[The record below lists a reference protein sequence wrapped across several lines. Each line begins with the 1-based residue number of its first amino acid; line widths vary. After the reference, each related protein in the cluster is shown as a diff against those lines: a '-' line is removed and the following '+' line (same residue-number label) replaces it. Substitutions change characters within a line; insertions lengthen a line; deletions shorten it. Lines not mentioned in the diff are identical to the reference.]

1 MSELRGFK
9 FVTTLLLVFK
19 NIESEDK
26 AKYDTSYSNS
36 KEKIIINKNDIDD
49 VFQSIYTAIM
59 SNNKNL

>member
-9 FVTTLLLVFK
+9 FVITLLLVFK

-59 SNNKNL
+59 SNKNL

>member
-59 SNNKNL
+59 SNKNL